1 MLMDRKIAQL
11 KEAQKLYPDRAFLP
25 AQPPRDYGRNE
36 FLPAAL
42 EYLSNAIPVFLN
54 RLCETDDVIHDAVN
68 EISKLRYARC
78 TPTTLYKFQCSI
90 EADSIRH
97 SAGLNY
103 TLWLAYKHKNVKLA
117 HLIEMVRCDE
127 IKLPPLTCSVPKREI
142 RKAIRIK
149 HARRVE
155 AWAIKLHLVHG
166 REGGQPI
173 VSNQTHEFRGEMLK
187 QQDQFTKLN
196 YLENIDTKEIL
207 GMTSTSDQRKKRA
220 AEIYTRVLGLQIYA
234 SRLGLV
240 PVFIT
245 ATLPSEYH
253 ANPRTKDQGEWNGT
267 MPWHATR
274 DMQSRFKRFHDAM
287 RKTTHQRILACKGI
301 ESHSDGC
308 PHAHCV
314 YFVAPMHAR
323 KLFGNYDKP
332 KEERGMGLID
342 RYFGIVD
349 ARLIIKRGKSDA
361 TPASYV
367 MKHIINSLL
376 CSLDDSNLDENGE
389 LIDSRPRDDSA
400 RWLCRRRGYEI
411 IDIPGSATAW
421 RQIRAVKRGTQ
432 AHKELMRSA
441 EGRAMW
447 HAATGYYDEERRPNY
462 ADFLEHY
469 IDLKEKDRDRFK
481 IEYETRDSGTHKIV
495 GFQLITTIKRA
506 GCLIQETLRIITKTA
521 RYRIVSE
528 LDLMARKLLL
538 NQAKV
543 LVT

>member
-1 MLMDRKIAQL
+1 MLMDCKVAQL
-11 KEAQKLYPDRAFLP
+11 SQAKQLFPDLTFLP
-25 AQPPRDYGRNE
+25 AQTPRNYARNV
-36 FLPAAL
+36 FLPAAI
-42 EYLSNAIPVFLN
+42 EYLSNAIPKFLK
-54 RLCETDDVIHDAVN
+54 LHSTKEQIIIDACS
-68 EISKLRYARC
+68 EISELRHARC
-78 TPTTLYKFQCSI
+78 TPDIITLFQYTI
-90 EADSIRH
+90 DEASIRKS
-97 SAGLNY
+97 SALNY
-103 TLWLAYKHKNVKLA
+103 TLWLAKKYNNLV
-117 HLIEMVRCDE
+117 LIDLIRIIRRDE
-127 IKLPPLTCSVPKREI
+127 IEIPKLTCLVPERV
-142 RKAIRIK
+142 IK
-149 HARRVE
+149 IKVRLEHARRVE
-155 AWAIKLHLVHG
+155 ACAIKFRRVHG
-166 REGGQPI
+166 RKDGQQI
-173 VSNQTHEFRGEMLK
+173 VSDQTHEFRGQMLK

-220 AEIYTRVLGLQIYA
+220 AEIYARVLGLQIYA

-267 MPWHATR
+267 MPWDATR
-274 DMQSRFKRFHDAM
+274 DLQSRFKQFHDAM
-287 RKTTHQRILACKGI
+287 RKATHQRILACKGL

-314 YFVAPMHAR
+314 YFVDPMHAR

-332 KEERGMGLID
+332 KKERGMGLID

-349 ARLIIKRGKSDA
+349 ARLIIKRNESDA

-376 CSLDDSNLDENGE
+376 CSIDDSNLDENGE

-495 GFQLITTIKRA
+495 GFQLITTIKKA